1 MSTTNC
7 CLTNLGCLQIP
18 VSTINNSGITGA
30 AGTIA
35 VGTVTT
41 GGVGSSVTVTNVG
54 TATAAVLDF
63 SIPVGATG
71 ETGANGSTRLYYNT
85 TSSTNSTPSSWQ
97 TLRTYTLPADTLDTN
112 GDSLVICG
120 YITDSAAPLTAGRR
134 ITFDG
139 NSCTFSGGFEP
150 FSLQPS
156 ASNLYLTKVELIRT
170 SATTATCSCEYKMAL
185 NTGINNATYETNLT
199 GLDFTQ
205 NNDIDF
211 DVYQAVGSTIDLRI
225 LTIDLLSI

>member
-18 VSTINNSGITGA
+18 VSTIGSAGQTGATGATGSAGATGSTGATGA
-30 AGTIA
+30 A
-35 VGTVTT
+35 
-41 GGVGSSVTVTNVG
+41 
-54 TATAAVLDF
+54 
-63 SIPVGATG
+63 
-71 ETGANGSTRLYYNT
+71 GANGSTRLYYNT

-120 YITDSAAPLTAGRR
+120 YITDSAAPLTAARR

-139 NSCTFSGGFEP
+139 NSCTLLVGLEP
-150 FSLQPS
+150 LSLQNS
-156 ASNLYLTKVELIRT
+156 DGNLYLTKVELIRT
-170 SATTATCSCEYKMAL
+170 SATTATCSCEFKMAL
-185 NTGINNATYETNLT
+185 NTGNNNATYETNLT